1 MPEPRKRRMIEEEEE
16 EEEYVAKR
24 APHNGT
30 KSAKEKVGPKKA
42 SFVDLNPLPPK

>member
-24 APHNGT
+24 TPSNGT
-30 KSAKEKVGPKKA
+30 KSAKEKVISKWLM
-42 SFVDLNPLPPK
+42 F